1 MSLETQVQRP
11 SQLAAHHRRGSY
23 RLRKTLGKI
32 IIHAVLITGA
42 VFLMVPLLWMFSTSL
57 KSLGTVMVIP
67 PEWIPEVPLWS
78 NYAEIFQVVPFG
90 LYIRNT
96 AFVTLAD
103 VVGKII
109 SCSLVAF
116 AFARLRWRGR
126 DTLFIIMLATMMLP
140 TQVTL
145 VPQFIIYR
153 YLGWIDTYFPLIL
166 PNWFGGP
173 FLTFLLR
180 QFFMSIPLEL
190 DDAARIDGATI
201 FGIYWRIIL
210 PLSKPGLAAVGIFTF
225 NASWNDFFAPLIYLH
240 SRERYTLSL
249 GLRSFQDQNY
259 TEWHLLMAASLV
271 AMVPVLLI
279 FFFAQKYFIQ
289 GIVFTGIKG

>member
-1 MSLETQVQRP
+1 M
-11 SQLAAHHRRGSY
+11 
-23 RLRKTLGKI
+23 
-32 IIHAVLITGA
+32 
-42 VFLMVPLLWMFSTSL
+42 
-57 KSLGTVMVIP
+57 
-67 PEWIPEVPLWS
+67 WS
-78 NYAEIFQVVPFG
+78 
-90 LYIRNT
+90 
-96 AFVTLAD
+96 AD
-103 VVGKII
+103 HF
-109 SCSLVAF
+109 CSLVAF

-225 NASWNDFFAPLIYLH
+225 NASWNDFRAAHLPALRTLHPSLDYAPSKTKLYRMAPAL
-240 SRERYTLSL
+240 
-249 GLRSFQDQNY
+249 
-259 TEWHLLMAASLV
+259 AASSSPWCRAV
-271 AMVPVLLI
+271 
-279 FFFAQKYFIQ
+279 FFFAQSISFRASSSPHHDKEKRFI
-289 GIVFTGIKG
+289 

>member
-11 SQLAAHHRRGSY
+11 SQIAAHHRRGSY
-23 RLRKTLGKI
+23 RLRKKFGKI
-32 IIHAVLITGA
+32 IIHAVLIAGA
-42 VFLMVPLLWMFSTSL
+42 AFLMAPLLWMFSTSL

-67 PEWIPEVPLWS
+67 PEWIPEEPLWS

-145 VPQFIIYR
+145 VPQFVIYR

-279 FFFAQKYFIQ
+279 FFVAQKYFIQ